1 MGGSSDTLTDT
12 INPRL
17 DNETVPS
24 ALKGGNM
31 PRYIINEGL
40 DTEEVIVAASA
51 AEGNIQWWFYDAGR
65 RAQETRLKEQVQ
77 TIREV
82 TQL

>member
-1 MGGSSDTLTDT
+1 MVALTNGGS
-12 INPRL
+12 
-17 DNETVPS
+17 
-24 ALKGGNM
+24 M
-31 PRYIINEGL
+31 PRYVINEGQ
-40 DTEEVIVAASA
+40 DTEEVIEAASA

-82 TQL
+82 TQLGGIP